1 MPPQHSYFQILKK
14 NFVIKNQIFFYT
26 LGMYDVSNK

>member
-14 NFVIKNQIFFYT
+14 NLVIKNQIFFYT
-26 LGMYDVSNK
+26 SGLYDVSNN